1 VKSQAQRVAE
11 SDLFAPRN
19 ESAAPSPAAGH
30 PDSVRANSPI
40 SQLEQE
46 YFVDASIAAKYLNC
60 SRKHILRL
68 SRHGVIPAHP
78 ISFGRRVTWRYL
90 LSELRAW
97 VLGNSV
103 PRPFAKNAESRS
115 RMAGG
120 SPRKGGR

>member
-1 VKSQAQRVAE
+1 MSSQQKVTPRTSQVRD
-11 SDLFAPRN
+11 SLIPSVSAPL
-19 ESAAPSPAAGH
+19 H
-30 PDSVRANSPI
+30 
-40 SQLEQE
+40 E
-46 YFVDASIAAKYLNC
+46 YFVDASVAADYLHC

-68 SRHGVIPAHP
+68 SRHGIIPAHP

-103 PRPFAKNAESRS
+103 TVATSVESGR